1 MVLGY
6 LDQRRVSPNLRRV
19 YLVLHRP
26 STPDLRPMINYHD
39 RRFVPVSN
47 SANGEVSPEVI
58 FHYRQTGRIVTCSYA
73 GGRIVSGQLIALVD
87 DEGRLDMRY
96 HQVNDRG
103 ELMTGVC
110 RSNPEVLPDGRL
122 RLHEEWRW
130 TSGDGS
136 IGSSLLEEVR

>member
-1 MVLGY
+1 
-6 LDQRRVSPNLRRV
+6 
-19 YLVLHRP
+19 
-26 STPDLRPMINYHD
+26 MIDYSD

-47 SANGEVSPEVI
+47 SANGEVSPEVV
-58 FHYRQTGRIVTCSYA
+58 FHYKQTGRIVTCTYA

-87 DEGRLDMRY
+87 DAGRLDMRY

-110 RSNPEVLPDGRL
+110 HSTPEVLADGRI
-122 RLHEEWRW
+122 RLHEVWRW

-136 IGSSLLEEVR
+136 NGNSVLEELR

>member
-1 MVLGY
+1 
-6 LDQRRVSPNLRRV
+6 
-19 YLVLHRP
+19 
-26 STPDLRPMINYHD
+26 MIAYHD

-58 FHYRQTGRIVTCSYA
+58 FHYKQAGRIVTCSYA

-103 ELMTGVC
+103 ELMTGTC
-110 RSNPEVLPDGRL
+110 RSVPEVMPNGKI
-122 RLHEEWRW
+122 RLHETWQW
-130 TSGDGS
+130 TSGDGTR
-136 IGSSLLEEVR
+136 GSSVLEEV

>member
-1 MVLGY
+1 
-6 LDQRRVSPNLRRV
+6 
-19 YLVLHRP
+19 
-26 STPDLRPMINYHD
+26 MIDYND

-47 SANGEVSPEVI
+47 SANGEVSPEVV
-58 FHYRQTGRIVTCSYA
+58 FHYKQIGRIVTCSYA
-73 GGRIVSGQLIALVD
+73 GGRIISGQLIAVVD
-87 DEGRLDMRY
+87 DEGFLDMRY

-110 RSNPEVLPDGRL
+110 RSTPEVLADGRI

-136 IGSSLLEEVR
+136 SGNSLLEELR

>member
-6 LDQRRVSPNLRRV
+6 LDHRRVSPNLRRD

-87 DEGRLDMRY
+87 DEGGLDMRY

-110 RSNPEVLPDGRL
+110 RSTPEVLPDGRI

-136 IGSSLLEEVR
+136 SGSSLLEEVR

>member
-1 MVLGY
+1 
-6 LDQRRVSPNLRRV
+6 
-19 YLVLHRP
+19 
-26 STPDLRPMINYHD
+26 MIDHND

-58 FHYRQTGRIVTCSYA
+58 FHYKQIGRIVTCVYS
-73 GGRIVSGQLIALVD
+73 GGRIISGQLIAVVD
-87 DEGRLDMRY
+87 NEGRLDMRY
-96 HQVNDRG
+96 HQVNERG

-110 RSNPEVLPDGRL
+110 RSIPEVLPDGRI

-136 IGSSLLEEVR
+136 CGSSVLEQSR